1 MSKKPVLFFVALVIV
16 AACSGSSASPSSA
29 PASVPVTAAASQPP
43 SAAVATAGLTLS
55 PATASTPV
63 TFTSLLY
70 GYSITL
76 PAGWN
81 VGPAMLRWDG
91 ASAPG
96 NDDGTVD
103 KFVSP
108 ATVSTFSYSAPVKV
122 DLDTFVKD
130 NIAWTVRDHGDT
142 CPATAP
148 QTTEPI
154 QIGGEA
160 GMLLSWNCGILINQ
174 ALVIRNGTGFVFVMR
189 DPGVQA
195 ATDATDRALLE
206 DLLNS
211 VKLPS

>member
-1 MSKKPVLFFVALVIV
+1 MAKKPVMFFVALVIV
-16 AACSGSSASPSSA
+16 AACSGSSASPPSS
-29 PASVPVTAAASQPP
+29 PASVPVTVTASQPP
-43 SAAVATAGLTLS
+43 SAAVETTGVIPSA
-55 PATASTPV
+55 ASTPV
-63 TFTSLLY
+63 TFTSQLY

-76 PAGWN
+76 PASWRVRAAILPWN
-81 VGPAMLRWDG
+81 G

-96 NDDGTVD
+96 NDASTVD

-108 ATVSTFSYSAPVKV
+108 ATVSAFGFAGPVAA
-122 DLDTFVKD
+122 DLDQFVKD

-148 QTTEPI
+148 ETTDPI
-154 QIGGEA
+154 QIGGED
-160 GMLLSWNCGILINQ
+160 GMLLSWNCGTLINQ
-174 ALVIRNGTGFVFVMR
+174 ALVIRDGTAFVLVMR

-211 VKLPS
+211 VTLPS

>member
-1 MSKKPVLFFVALVIV
+1 MSNRPVLCFVALVFV
-16 AACSGSSASPSSA
+16 AACSGSSVSPSLA
-29 PASVPVTAAASQPP
+29 PASMPATAAASQPP
-43 SAAVATAGLTLS
+43 SAALATPGVTLS
-55 PATASTPV
+55 PPADSTPV
-63 TFTSLLY
+63 TFTSPLY
-70 GYSITL
+70 SYSITL
-76 PAGWN
+76 PAGWS
-81 VGPAMLRWDG
+81 VGAAMLRWDG

-108 ATVSTFSYSAPVKV
+108 STVSTFAFAGPIRA
-122 DLDTFVKD
+122 DLDQFVKD

-148 QTTEPI
+148 ETTEPI
-154 QIGGEA
+154 QIGGED

-174 ALVIRNGTGFVFVMR
+174 ALAIRDGTGFVFVMR

-211 VKLPS
+211 VMLPN